1 VGEHEMYERY
11 IQELLDDIEALE
23 KKLSVS
29 TQVLMEIRD
38 RDTSPFGKIAGAVLS
53 EIEGQS

>member
-1 VGEHEMYERY
+1 MYERY
-11 IQELLDDIEALE
+11 IQELVDDVEVLE
-23 KKLSVS
+23 KKLSLAV
-29 TQVLMEIRD
+29 QVLMEVRD